1 MAAAHSSS
9 PADTQDSLGE
19 LTRRIVLAFALLAVM
34 ATMPLY
40 QRLALYEFDFLSSL
54 TAPAPPDA
62 GILVVG
68 LDEASLAQ
76 LGVAPP
82 LPRRLHAQLVRALT
96 DAGAAALG
104 VDMLFAEPQG
114 RRCKTTAHKWRSMYS
129 NCPLFFLRRRA
140 VLPGWCRMKMALP
153 GGHPCNQMLYGGC
166 LHSRPAG
173 RCPLLLMGRCCA
185 TTRPSCPFLT
195 HITRKHWMRS
205 MRWHLALCRGG
216 WCCWGKTRRWVGS
229 TNSAHRSVPWAERPS
244 RAFFCMPRPCSM
256 V

>member
-76 LGVAPP
+76 HPEGMA
-82 LPRRLHAQLVRALT
+82 RLQADLAALVR
-96 DAGAAALG
+96 
-104 VDMLFAEPQG
+104 
-114 RRCKTTAHKWRSMYS
+114 
-129 NCPLFFLRRRA
+129 
-140 VLPGWCRMKMALP
+140 
-153 GGHPCNQMLYGGC
+153 
-166 LHSRPAG
+166 
-173 RCPLLLMGRCCA
+173 LLLA
-185 TTRPSCPFLT
+185 TD
-195 HITRKHWMRS
+195 
-205 MRWHLALCRGG
+205 
-216 WCCWGKTRRWVGS
+216 
-229 TNSAHRSVPWAERPS
+229 
-244 RAFFCMPRPCSM
+244 PR
-256 V
+256 

>member
-104 VDMLFAEPQG
+104 M
-114 RRCKTTAHKWRSMYS
+114 
-129 NCPLFFLRRRA
+129 
-140 VLPGWCRMKMALP
+140 
-153 GGHPCNQMLYGGC
+153 
-166 LHSRPAG
+166 
-173 RCPLLLMGRCCA
+173 LLLNGL
-185 TTRPSCPFLT
+185 PQP
-195 HITRKHWMRS
+195 
-205 MRWHLALCRGG
+205 
-216 WCCWGKTRRWVGS
+216 
-229 TNSAHRSVPWAERPS
+229 
-244 RAFFCMPRPCSM
+244 
-256 V
+256 